1 MFLIFANILIF
12 LIYIELMLFGERLL
26 NTRKK
31 RKMSQDELAKV
42 IGVHAPVIG
51 RYEREE
57 VKPSIETAAKIA
69 EALGVSLD
77 YLTGLSDLELDKSI
91 VNTIIDIQK
100 LESKDR
106 ELIIKTI
113 NALIRDAKARNA
125 YAT

>member
-1 MFLIFANILIF
+1 M
-12 LIYIELMLFGERLL
+12 ELMLFGERLL
-26 NTRKK
+26 STRKK
-31 RKMSQDELAKV
+31 RKMSQDELAKA

-51 RYEREE
+51 RYERGE
-57 VKPSIETAAKIA
+57 VKPSIETATKIA

-77 YLTGLSDLELDKSI
+77 YLTGLSGLELDKS
-91 VNTIIDIQK
+91 VVDIIMDIQK

-113 NALIRDAKARNA
+113 NALIRDAKARDA